1 MKIQLKLKKAKYAD
15 DRRFASNLGR
25 SNCTRK
31 LTFLTLIKASRNTGM
46 TKVKLMESL
55 SKECES

>member
-15 DRRFASNLGR
+15 DRRFASNLR